1 LSKSGDG
8 PKSVTQSF
16 RNTKGPAAVAAGLK
30 KNSGGVLLSHTE
42 IRAVPS
48 ALRGLT
54 TEFGMGSGMTL
65 SPWPPEELW
74 CSFAEEPP
82 EPLISNQPTSSLFP
96 QEQKLELGVD
106 CEVNDFWTSAD
117 AVGKDE
123 WSSLTA
129 H

>member
-1 LSKSGDG
+1 M
-8 PKSVTQSF
+8 TQSF